1 MKIGIIIQ
9 ARTDSNRFP
18 KKVLKIINQ
27 QPVLWHVINQCKEM
41 NLDIIVATTKRKKD
55 DPIVKIAKKMKVKFF
70 RGSKNDVLDRYYQTA
85 KKFNLNGIIRITADC
100 PFIDPKESMKV
111 VKSLKLKKTDYI
123 SLDEKTYPDG
133 LDTEG
138 FTFES
143 LELAWKNA
151 RLKSE
156 REHVTPYIKNKLKNI
171 KKKNIKYK
179 KNLSHIRLTIDEKE
193 DYELAKTIFEKF
205 NSKHIICLKDITKML
220 ENNPKLIEINSKYNR
235 NEGYEKSLNE
245 DKKLEVNNRFSN
257 I

>member
-9 ARTDSNRFP
+9 ARTDSNRLP
-18 KKVLKIINQ
+18 KKVLKIINHQ
-27 QPVLWHVINQCKEM
+27 SILSQVINQCKKM

-55 DPIVKIAKKMKVKFF
+55 DPIIEIAKKMKIKFF

-85 KKFNLNGIIRITADC
+85 KKFNFNGIIRITSDC

-111 VKSLKLKKTDYI
+111 VKFLKLKNIDYV

-151 RLKSE
+151 KLKSE

-171 KKKNIKYK
+171 KKKKISYK

-193 DYELAKTIFEKF
+193 DYELAKNIFEKF
-205 NSKHIICLKDITKML
+205 NSKEIIYLKNITKIL
-220 ENNPKLIEINSKYNR
+220 KNNPEFIKINSKYKR
-235 NEGYEKSLNE
+235 NEGYKKSLNH
-245 DKKLEVNNRFSN
+245 DKKIRD
-257 I
+257 

>member
-133 LDTEG
+133 LDIEG

-156 REHVTPYIKNKLKNI
+156 REHVTPYIYKFP
-171 KKKNIKYK
+171 KKFKINVIQVP
-179 KNLSHIRLTIDEKE
+179 KNLRRPEIRLTIDNPE
-193 DYELAKTIFEKF
+193 DLILVRQIMLKF
-205 NSKHIICLKDITKML
+205 NKNKLLPRL
-220 ENNPKLIEINSKYNR
+220 ENIINLIDSNSELKKINKKFVIKNR
-235 NEGYEKSLNE
+235 KWL
-245 DKKLEVNNRFSN
+245 
-257 I
+257 